1 MSSGGLRAR
10 LLYRGAPLRLARRWR
25 HVGGSRL
32 HERYR
37 EDNGG
42 ARLPIVCVHGLGVSS
57 RYLLPTAARLAGRY
71 AVYVPDLPGF
81 GHSDDPPRI
90 LGVREQADVVEEWLG
105 TAGIA
110 RAVFLG
116 NSMGCQVIVD
126 LAARHPELVERAILV
141 GPTMDARARSL
152 ARQIA
157 RLLATGLFEPPG
169 LNVLVAYEYLFVA
182 GPRRTLATAQ
192 AALADPIEEKLPL
205 VTAPTLVVR
214 GSHDAIVPQRWAE
227 EMTRLLPDGRL
238 VVVPG
243 AAHAV
248 NYNSPRELVRL
259 VQAFVAEKA

>member
-1 MSSGGLRAR
+1 MSSGGVRAR
-10 LLYRGAPLRLARRWR
+10 LLYRGARLGLTRRWR
-25 HVGGSRL
+25 SVGGLRL

-37 EDNGG
+37 DDAVG
-42 ARLPIVCVHGLGVSS
+42 APIVCVHGLGVSS
-57 RYLLPTAARLAGRY
+57 RYLLPTAARLAERHR
-71 AVYVPDLPGF
+71 VYVPDLPGF
-81 GHSDDPPRI
+81 GHSDDPPRV
-90 LGVREQADVVEEWLG
+90 LDVRAEADVLEAWLV
-105 TAGIA
+105 AAAID

-126 LAARHPELVERAILV
+126 LAARRPHLVERAVLV

-152 ARQIA
+152 PRQTA

-205 VTAPTLVVR
+205 VAAPTLVVR

-227 EMTRLLPDGRL
+227 EVTRLLPDARL